1 MFCGTKNRGTLI
13 SCKDFLSL
21 QTCIT
26 MNAFNRSSIQN
37 ITHIFVY
44 RNIKICTDF
53 VDICIKLNT
62 EQIWKCSVHLIWNTK
77 FGTITAS
84 FGNGGMGGGEALNS
98 NLYNNITMFE
108 EKKSDFQKLLPK
120 ELFFCFHVSVFAM
133 FLFWNF
139 YSSFVSATTSPMRI
153 ITKIDTI
160 PLAILTDRT
169 ERS

>member
-1 MFCGTKNRGTLI
+1 MKMKMHYVFLEARSKRMFWGTKNRGTLI

-53 VDICIKLNT
+53 VDMCIKLNT
-62 EQIWKCSVHLIWNTK
+62 EQIRKCSVHLIWNTK

-84 FGNGGMGGGEALNS
+84 FGNGKQVQLQWTPG
-98 NLYNNITMFE
+98 I
-108 EKKSDFQKLLPK
+108 QKWKLQ
-120 ELFFCFHVSVFAM
+120 
-133 FLFWNF
+133 
-139 YSSFVSATTSPMRI
+139 
-153 ITKIDTI
+153 TKIFLVV
-160 PLAILTDRT
+160 PML
-169 ERS
+169 